1 MRSITPNLFFP
12 KLVPSLIAL
21 AALSASIT
29 HSYAEEGSDLDDD
42 LRLDQILISTSRFDV
57 GLAGAS
63 SSVIDAET
71 IANAPVQSLP
81 ELLAYQSGIQY
92 RDLYNNTGG
101 AGTSIDMRGF
111 GATGSAN
118 ALIMVNGRRL
128 NDIDLSFVDFGNI
141 PIESIQHIE
150 IIRGNAGAVLYGDG
164 AVGGVINIITAT
176 GSSPEPSGT
185 VELVAGSDD
194 FLNGNATYMQ
204 DIDKLSVLVFA
215 SITQGD
221 GYRDNN
227 EIEQQN
233 FLADLRYAGDGYETY
248 ATLSFHDQELG
259 LPGARNVNPGTNT
272 DEVADDPRGTSTPDD
287 IGFEDGFALSGG
299 LRYRFAESL
308 EGIFD
313 LGYRSKNQDSE
324 YYTAFGDT
332 FTDTTLN
339 TLSITPRFTYTADWG
354 LGTWESINGL
364 DIYIADYESERRDAQ
379 ANGPIHTYAAEQ
391 TTIAIYSQNTIQHN
405 EMWRSSF
412 GLRLQQF
419 DAQIQ
424 DDYDPS
430 AAVGF
435 PWPNVETPT
444 LDDDDIEYAAH
455 LGVEYI
461 IIEDLQAFARL
472 GRSFRLPTMD
482 ERIAS
487 DAAYA
492 SFALDVQ
499 TSIDLECGLRAE
511 ADSYQWQASIYW
523 MALEDELHYDP
534 VNFINYNL
542 DDTQRTGVEF
552 QGAVDIDEKWTLFL
566 AASLTNAEFTSGV
579 NDGNDVPLVA
589 PFTATVSAQ
598 YQIQDWLQGMVVV
611 NYVDEKRMDNDQANF
626 QPQIPDQTVVDLKL
640 KADYQQW
647 RASIAVLNLFDEDYF
662 NYAVASASTQGVYNA
677 YPLAGT
683 NFQASLAYRY

>member
-1 MRSITPNLFFP
+1 MRSITPNFFSY
-12 KLVPSLIAL
+12 KLVPSLLSIAV
-21 AALSASIT
+21 LSAGVSAA
-29 HSYAEEGSDLDDD
+29 HAAEEQDLDEAS
-42 LRLDQILISTSRFDV
+42 RLDQILISASRFDI
-57 GLAGAS
+57 GLAGTS
-63 SSVIDAET
+63 TSIIDAET

-81 ELLAYQSGIQY
+81 ELLAYQSGVQY
-92 RDLYNNTGG
+92 RDLYNNNGG

-118 ALIMVNGRRL
+118 SLIMVNGRRL
-128 NDIDLSFVDFGNI
+128 NDVDLSFVDFGNI
-141 PIESIQHIE
+141 PLESVQHIE
-150 IIRGNAGAVLYGDG
+150 VIRGNAGAVLYGDG

-185 VELVAGSDD
+185 VELVAGSDE

-204 DIDKLSVLVFA
+204 DINNLSVLVFA
-215 SITQGD
+215 SLTQGD

-227 EIEQQN
+227 EIDQQN
-233 FLADLRYAGDGYETY
+233 FLADLRFSGDGYETY

-272 DEVADDPRGTSTPDD
+272 DEVADDPRGATTPDD
-287 IGFEDGFALSGG
+287 IGTEDGFALSGG
-299 LRYRFAESL
+299 VLYNFSDSF

-313 LGYRSKNQDSE
+313 VGYRSKDQSSE
-324 YYTAFGDT
+324 FYNAFGDS

-339 TLSITPRFTYTADWG
+339 TLSITPRFTFTGDLGA
-354 LGTWESINGL
+354 GTWESINGL
-364 DIYIADYESERRDAQ
+364 DIYIADYESERRDAL
-379 ANGPIHTYAAEQ
+379 ANGPIHTYTAEQ

-405 EMWRSSF
+405 ESLRSSF

-419 DAQIQ
+419 DTGVE
-424 DDYDPS
+424 DDYDPT
-430 AAVGF
+430 AAAGF
-435 PWPNVETPT
+435 PWPNVETPD
-444 LDDDDIEYAAH
+444 LDEDDIEYAAH
-455 LGVEYI
+455 IGFDYT
-461 IIEDLQAFARL
+461 IIEDHQLFARL

-499 TSIDLECGLRAE
+499 TSLDLECGIRAQGE
-511 ADSYQWQASIYW
+511 TYQWQASIYW

-542 DDTQRTGVEF
+542 DDTQRTGLEF
-552 QGAVDIDEKWTLFL
+552 QGSADIADKWNVFV
-566 AASLTNAEFTSGV
+566 AASLTNAEFTSGTH
-579 NDGNDVPLVA
+579 DGNDVPLVA

-598 YQIQDWLQGMVVV
+598 YQIQDWLQGMLVV

-626 QPQIPDQTVVDLKL
+626 QPQIPDQTLVDIKL

-662 NYAVASASTQGVYNA
+662 NYAIASASTAGVYNA